1 MFTCPYA
8 HHRRHTHPSAVAA
21 MVLCA
26 TGPGFSSEEG
36 RCGWNQQA
44 NKLAATMH
52 KKGKH
57 ELGQFCQ
64 Q

>member
-1 MFTCPYA
+1 
-8 HHRRHTHPSAVAA
+8 

-26 TGPGFSSEEG
+26 SAPGFTSEEG

-44 NKLAATMH
+44 NKLAAKMH

-64 Q
+64 

>member
-1 MFTCPYA
+1 
-8 HHRRHTHPSAVAA
+8 

-26 TGPGFSSEEG
+26 SAPGFTSEEG

-44 NKLAATMH
+44 NQLAAKMH

-64 Q
+64 